1 MIKPLNDYVVLTY
14 KKEDNK
20 SQSGII
26 LRLDDQ
32 KTEQNC
38 TGIVLSCGPEVSKE
52 IKPNVE
58 VVYKSYS
65 GTKITIKDKD
75 YLILKNEEIIAL
87 LI

>member
-1 MIKPLNDYVVLTY
+1 MIKPLNDYVVLKY
-14 KKEDNK
+14 KKEKNTTE
-20 SQSGII
+20 SGIL

-38 TGIVLSCGPEVSKE
+38 IGIVVSCGPKVSEK
-52 IKPNVE
+52 IKPNAE

-65 GTKITIKDKD
+65 GTKITIKDEE
-75 YLILKNEEIIAL
+75 YLIVKNEEIIAL